1 MRWFN
6 NLPAGVKIGLLSG
19 VLLLSLA
26 YAIYEAF
33 LGFNHWSDY
42 SEQVRDNRLPS
53 IQALGALNTERMA
66 IRAQTVEVLDQ
77 EGAYSDKAGL
87 REIARERTESWR
99 VIDEN
104 WERLQ
109 GIPRL
114 TEAGRRTM
122 AELEARYRDWREI
135 YVELD
140 RLLALLINT
149 RDPAS
154 FDRLMLD
161 YRDTIER
168 MVPISDAMGETF
180 MGLVEG
186 NMQRASAQ
194 AGEAVVTSSDEI
206 RQLLWLSALA
216 ILVSLGL
223 AVLTILGLARPLR
236 TLVDHF
242 HAIGNGD
249 YDQKIQQDRRDEVGQ
264 ALKGLADMQAKLK
277 ADIGKT
283 KKMAAENLRIRYA
296 LDSVSSNV
304 MVSDVDGQIIYANE
318 AVIGMF
324 RRGVN
329 EIRKDL
335 PNFDPDQVRGAN
347 VDLFHRNPGHQR
359 QMMEAM
365 QSTYETEIRIGGR
378 TFKLIANPIS
388 DNEGERLGT
397 VIEWAD
403 RTEELKVENEVS
415 ALVEGAVKGDF
426 TRRVATEEL
435 DGFFKRLGTGVNT
448 LMEKTATGLG
458 EVAKVLNA
466 IAQGD
471 LTRQVTGEYE
481 GTFGELKRDTN
492 NTADRLK
499 ELIGQIQESVDAI
512 NTAAKEIASGNTD
525 LSQRTEEQASSLEE
539 TASSMEELT
548 STVKQNADNARQA
561 NQLSDTAQEVASQGG
576 AKAKEAMAA
585 MKAITESSEKI
596 SDIITVIDGIAFQTN
611 ILALNAAV
619 EAARAGEQGR
629 GFAVVAGEVR
639 NLAQRSA
646 SAAKEIKTLINES
659 SETIETGSTQ
669 VVEAGSK
676 MEEIVDQVKRV
687 SDLIAEIAAASDEQ
701 SSGIEQVN
709 SAVTQMDEVTQQN
722 ASLVEEAAAA
732 AESLEE
738 QSQELARAVSVFRV
752 EEQRRSGGGLP
763 APERRAPQ
771 ALPGMGSKG
780 AAPAAR
786 SATAQAS
793 TSRQRPAGHNPHSQ
807 GGSATGKSAPKAGTG
822 KAAGGSGAAKPATGS
837 RKAPPATSDDEWEEF

>member
-6 NLPAGVKIGLLSG
+6 NMPAGVKIGLLSG

-77 EGAYSDKAGL
+77 EEAYDDKTDL

-114 TEAGRRTM
+114 TETGRRAM
-122 AELEARYRDWREI
+122 AELETRYQDWREI
-135 YVELD
+135 YVQLD

-149 RDPAS
+149 REPER
-154 FDRLMLD
+154 FDRLMVD
-161 YRDTIER
+161 YRETMER
-168 MVPISDAMGETF
+168 MVPISNAMGMALED
-180 MGLVEG
+180 LVEG

-194 AGEAVVTSSDEI
+194 ADEAVVTSSSEI

-216 ILVSLGL
+216 ILISLAL

-236 TLVDHF
+236 TLVEHF

-283 KKMAAENLRIRYA
+283 KRMAAENLRIRYA

-304 MVSDVDGQIIYANE
+304 MVSDVEGQIIYAND

-324 RRGVN
+324 RRGAN

-335 PNFDPDQVRGAN
+335 PNFDPEQVRGGN

-365 QSTYETEIRIGGR
+365 RSTYETEIRIGGR

-388 DNEGERLGT
+388 DDEGERLGT

-415 ALVEGAVKGDF
+415 TLVEGAVKGDF

-435 DGFFKRLGTGVNT
+435 DGFFKRLGSGVNT

-458 EVAKVLNA
+458 EVANVLNA

-471 LTRQVTGEYE
+471 LTRQVTGDYE

-492 NTADRLK
+492 NTAERLR

-548 STVKQNADNARQA
+548 STVKQTADNARQA
-561 NQLSDTAQEVASQGG
+561 DQLSDTAREVATRGG
-576 AKAKEAMAA
+576 DKARQAMES
-585 MKAITESSEKI
+585 MKAITESSDKI
-596 SDIITVIDGIAFQTN
+596 GDIITVIDGIAFQTN

-646 SAAKEIKTLINES
+646 SAAKEIKALIAEDA
-659 SETIETGSTQ
+659 ETIQTGSRQ
-669 VVEAGSK
+669 VMEAGET
-676 MEEIVDQVKRV
+676 MEEIVEQVKRV

-738 QSQELARAVSVFRV
+738 QSQGLARAVSVFRLS
-752 EEQRRSGGGLP
+752 EQQGSGGLP
-763 APERRAPQ
+763 APARRETR
-771 ALPGMGSKG
+771 ALPGSGSKDT
-780 AAPAAR
+780 AHTAR
-786 SATAQAS
+786 SGTGQAG
-793 TSRQRPAGHNPHSQ
+793 TSRQRAAGHPPHPQ
-807 GGSATGKSAPKAGTG
+807 GGSGTGKSAPKAG
-822 KAAGGSGAAKPATGS
+822 GGSGTGKPAAGS
-837 RKAPPATSDDEWEEF
+837 RKAPPAAADDEWEEF